1 MSNKSVI
8 NAIAVFNAPK
18 CKGTVLIC
26 EKPGSIIEFEVNLSN
41 LKPGKHGFH
50 IHEAGNLSEGCKSC
64 CSHFNPLGAK
74 HGGLQDKNHS
84 RHLGD
89 LGNITAD
96 KRGNCREIIQDKSLK
111 LRGAKFN
118 IIGRSIVVH
127 ADPDD
132 LGKGG
137 DEESLKTG
145 NAGARIGCAVIG
157 YKTGYYF

>member
-8 NAIAVFNAPK
+8 EAIAVFNAPK

-26 EKPGSIIEFEVNLSN
+26 EKPSGFIEFEVNLTN
-41 LKPGKHGFH
+41 LTPGKHGFH
-50 IHEAGNLSEGCKSC
+50 IHEAGNLSEGCGSC
-64 CSHFNPLGAK
+64 CSHFNPLGK
-74 HGGLQDKNHS
+74 THGGLDDGLN

-89 LGNITAD
+89 LGNIEAD
-96 KRGNCREIIQDKSLK
+96 KNGNCETTMYVKHLK
-111 LRGAKFN
+111 LRGNKYN
-118 IIGRSIVVH
+118 IMGRSIVVH

-137 DEESLKTG
+137 NMESLKTG
-145 NAGARIGCAVIG
+145 NAGKRIGCAVIG